1 MEIEAVMLQPDLPT
15 HHRHMTILGS
25 RRIWI
30 RIRVAIRRYEGNR
43 GDLTIDYSGRSK
55 YRSNKKFQEDDEN
68 RVAIRRYEGNRGDLT
83 IDY

>member
-1 MEIEAVMLQPDLPT
+1 MAGKQSWAGV
-15 HHRHMTILGS
+15 RHFQQ
-25 RRIWI
+25 
-30 RIRVAIRRYEGNR
+30 
-43 GDLTIDYSGRSK
+43 IDK